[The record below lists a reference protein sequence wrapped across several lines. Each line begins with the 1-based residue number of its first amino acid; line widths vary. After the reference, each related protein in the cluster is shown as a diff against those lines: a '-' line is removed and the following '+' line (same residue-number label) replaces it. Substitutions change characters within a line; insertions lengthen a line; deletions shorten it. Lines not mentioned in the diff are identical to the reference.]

1 MLDISG
7 LCIEFNTPNGV
18 LEVVTKADLTVDP
31 GEIVAIVGESGAG
44 KSTIGNAVA
53 GIIEPPGK
61 ITAGAMTFKERSL
74 RGLSEKAYENI
85 RGNEIAY
92 VFQNPMTAL
101 DPLETIGRQ
110 ITETP
115 MAKLSLS
122 RQAATH
128 KAKQLLSQVG
138 FSDPERVMASYPHE
152 LSGGMLQRAVIAI
165 ALSCD
170 PSLIIADE
178 PTTALDVSLQS
189 EIISLL
195 CSIAAERNIGVLLI
209 THDMGV
215 VQEAAHR
222 IYIMR
227 RGRIVE
233 SGAAEDILGAPQH
246 AYTRNLIKSVPT
258 NSGRNRRF
266 YEPEASTK
274 SNEKFAA
281 LFDATPAASKE
292 QPSGDVAQD
301 RIAVTDLSVTFA
313 SSRSLTGRAPKKV
326 FHALKDV
333 AFDIPH
339 GSVFG
344 IVGGSGS
351 GKTTLARVIAGLQK
365 PSSGEIDFGAPSN
378 ANRAAQPGPGIQMVF
393 QNPYESLNPRHTIER
408 QLTEAPIKAR
418 KARAADAHDRA
429 GKLIEA
435 VGLSKPDLKK
445 FPHAFSGGQ
454 LQRISIA
461 RALSMDP
468 SLLICDE
475 PTSALDVTIQ
485 AAVLNLLKDL
495 NERLGLTII
504 FISHDLAVCRH
515 MCDRLIVMNNGML
528 CEEGDTLAVL
538 DGPKHPFTQQLVN
551 SAPAF
556 RPPTDDSPQLQS
568 DVATQTHRA

>member
-7 LCIEFNTPNGV
+7 LCIKFNTANGPCD
-18 LEVVTKADLTVDP
+18 VVANADLTVEA
-31 GEIVAIVGESGAG
+31 GEIVAVVGESGAG

-53 GIIEPPGK
+53 GMIAPPGR
-61 ITAGAMTFKERSL
+61 IAAGALTFKERSL
-74 RGLSEKAYENI
+74 RNLSAKEYENI
-85 RGNEIAY
+85 RGNDIACI
-92 VFQNPMTAL
+92 FQNPMTAL
-101 DPLETIGRQ
+101 NPLERIGDQ
-110 ITETP
+110 IIETP
-115 MAKLSLS
+115 MAKLALS
-122 RQAATH
+122 RQAARQ
-128 KAKQLLSQVG
+128 KAEHLLSQVG
-138 FSDPERVMASYPHE
+138 FDDPERIMSSYPHE

-170 PSLIIADE
+170 PSLLIADE

-195 CSIAAERNIGVLLI
+195 SAIATERNIGVLLI

-233 SGAAEDILGAPQH
+233 SGAAAEILSAPQQ
-246 AYTRNLIKSVPT
+246 AYTRNLIKSVPA
-258 NSGRNRRF
+258 NVGRNKRF
-266 YEPEASTK
+266 HEPEASAGMH
-274 SNEKFAA
+274 EKLAA
-281 LFDATPAASKE
+281 LFGATPDEGES
-292 QPSGDVAQD
+292 QPSGNIAQD
-301 RIAVTDLSVTFA
+301 HISVKNLSVAFPAPRGTAGA
-313 SSRSLTGRAPKKV
+313 SSKKI

-333 AFDIPH
+333 AFNIPH

-351 GKTTLARVIAGLQK
+351 GKTTLARVIAGLQR
-365 PSSGEIDFGAPSN
+365 PTAGGIDFGGVDWNS
-378 ANRAAQPGPGIQMVF
+378 RSGPKVQMVF
-393 QNPYESLNPRHTIER
+393 QNPYASLNPRHKIER
-408 QLTEAPIKAR
+408 QLTEAPIKVR
-418 KARAADAHDRA
+418 KMRPADAHDRA
-429 GKLIEA
+429 ENLIEA
-435 VGLSKPDLKK
+435 VGLSKADLKK
-445 FPHAFSGGQ
+445 YPHAFSGGQ

-495 NERLGLTII
+495 NTRLNLTII

-515 MCDRLIVMNNGML
+515 MCDRLIVMNKGAL
-528 CEEGDTLAVL
+528 CEEGDALAVL
-538 DGPKHPFTQQLVN
+538 DRPEHPFTKQLI
-551 SAPAF
+551 SAAPAF
-556 RPPTDDSPQLQS
+556 TPPAFDAPQLHE
-568 DVATQTHRA
+568 DVAT

>member
-7 LCIEFNTPNGV
+7 LCIEFNTPNGPC
-18 LEVVTKADLTVDP
+18 EVVANADLTVDA

-53 GIIEPPGK
+53 GMIAPPGK
-61 ITAGAMTFKERSL
+61 ITAGALTFKERSL
-74 RGLSEKAYENI
+74 RGLPDKEYVNI
-85 RGNEIAY
+85 RGNDIACI
-92 VFQNPMTAL
+92 FQNPMTAL
-101 DPLETIGRQ
+101 NPLETIGGQ

-115 MAKLSLS
+115 IAKLALS
-122 RQAATH
+122 KHAAQQ
-128 KAKQLLSQVG
+128 KAERLLSQVG
-138 FSDPERVMASYPHE
+138 FADPKRIMSSYPHE

-170 PSLIIADE
+170 PSLLIADE

-195 CSIAAERNIGVLLI
+195 STIAAERNIGVLLI

-233 SGAAEDILGAPQH
+233 SGATQEILSAPQH
-246 AYTRNLIKSVPT
+246 SYTRNLIRSVPA
-258 NSGRNRRF
+258 NAGRNKRF
-266 YEPEASTK
+266 HEQEASAGI
-274 SNEKFAA
+274 NEQFVA
-281 LFDATPAASKE
+281 LFGETPDEGGALAPKHAS
-292 QPSGDVAQD
+292 QD
-301 RIAVTDLSVTFA
+301 RISIKSLSVAFP
-313 SSRSLTGRAPKKV
+313 SPRGLTGGASQKA
-326 FHALKDV
+326 FYALKDV
-333 AFDIPH
+333 TFDIPH

-365 PSSGEIDFGAPSN
+365 PTTGRVDFNAPGGADRVSGS
-378 ANRAAQPGPGIQMVF
+378 GPGIQMVF
-393 QNPYESLNPRHTIER
+393 QNPYASLNPRHTIER
-408 QLTEAPIKAR
+408 QLTEAPIKVR
-418 KARAADAHDRA
+418 KIRPADAHGRA
-429 GKLIEA
+429 EKLIEA
-435 VGLSKPDLKK
+435 VGLAKTDLKK
-445 FPHAFSGGQ
+445 HPHAFSGGQ

-495 NERLGLTII
+495 NERLNLTII

-515 MCDRLIVMNNGML
+515 MCDRLIVMNDGAL
-528 CEEGDTLAVL
+528 CEEGDALAVL
-538 DGPKHPFTQQLVN
+538 DHPEHPFTQALVS
-551 SAPAF
+551 SAPTF
-556 RPPTDDSPQLQS
+556 RPPVFDSSQIRN
-568 DVATQTHRA
+568 DVAT